1 MGRRYAPRVPVS
13 IPVWVFGVEAS
24 GLPFAQAA
32 QTVEISKSGAMLEG
46 MRYAPRSG
54 GIVTVQCGQKKG
66 RFKVIWVGEKN
77 TPKAGRL
84 AIRALEPA
92 KFGWSVSVPEASTD
106 FFRTAEDGSLETS
119 QLPSRGEADSKSGK
133 KLRRRHDRFSCEV
146 VVQVCREGGGS
157 PMYCQMNDVS
167 TSGCYVVTRT
177 PLVVDSRV
185 EFIFRDRGSD
195 VKGRGVVR
203 TSHACL
209 GMGIEFTSMQPE
221 HRQALDKF
229 LARLANQSLKP
240 NVDQDVEILKPIVA
254 VAPAKPVNGDTSYYM
269 PGAEN
274 FRAAQVLE
282 RLLQV
287 FRESGALSREDF
299 MKILLDSQSNQR
311 KQADAID
318 YAFSAAPAT
327 PQIV

>member
-46 MRYAPRSG
+46 LRYVPRTG
-54 GIVTVQCGQKKG
+54 GIVTVQCGDKKG

-84 AIRALEPA
+84 AIRTLEPG
-92 KFGWSVSVPEASTD
+92 KFSWSVSVPEASTD
-106 FFRTAEDGSLETS
+106 YFRTPEDGSLETS
-119 QLPSRGEADSKSGK
+119 SVSSAAESESGSGK

-146 VVQVCREGGGS
+146 VMQVCREGGKN

-195 VKGRGVVR
+195 VKGRGLVR

-209 GMGIEFTSMQPE
+209 GMGIEFTQMQAE
-221 HRQALDKF
+221 HREALERF
-229 LARLANQSLKP
+229 LARLAHQPRKP
-240 NVDQDVEILKPIVA
+240 NVDQDVEILKPVVA
-254 VAPAKPVNGDTSYYM
+254 VAPAKPVTEGTSYHM

>member
-1 MGRRYAPRVPVS
+1 
-13 IPVWVFGVEAS
+13 
-24 GLPFAQAA
+24 
-32 QTVEISKSGAMLEG
+32 
-46 MRYAPRSG
+46 
-54 GIVTVQCGQKKG
+54 VTLQCGEKKG

-77 TPKAGRL
+77 TPKAGKL
-84 AIRALEPA
+84 AIRSLEPA

-106 FFRTAEDGSLETS
+106 FFRTAEEGSLEVTFS
-119 QLPSRGEADSKSGK
+119 NPAESDSKSGK
-133 KLRRRHDRFSCEV
+133 KMRRRHDRFTCEV
-146 VVQVCREGGGS
+146 VMQVCRDGGGN

-195 VKGRGVVR
+195 VRGRGIVR

-209 GMGIEFTSMQPE
+209 GMGIEFTEMLAE
-221 HRQALDKF
+221 HRQALEKF
-229 LARLANQSLKP
+229 LARLAHQPQKTEA
-240 NVDQDVEILKPIVA
+240 DQDVAILKPVVP

-299 MKILLDSQSNQR
+299 MKILLDSQSSQR